1 MCVELDR
8 LATDPLFASPPPPP
22 PAGELLKVLGSAHP
36 KFEAAHYNLR
46 AAELPSPCIIIKTT
60 YSKAA
65 VLQLPAG

>member
-8 LATDPLFASPPPPP
+8 LATDPLFASPPP